1 MPLARKHQID
11 LQQTP
16 YYHVYSRCVRRA
28 FLCGKDRLTG
38 RDFSHRR
45 NLIRERLKLMAEVF
59 CIEVCAFALM
69 DNHLHLVLCVQE
81 QAAAQLSDKE
91 AMTRW
96 NRIFEIPPM
105 VQRYAHEPFGQK
117 WIAERRER
125 LADISW
131 FMRCTKEWIARI
143 ANKEDDCKGRF
154 WESRFHCNALTN
166 EKALLTAMAYVDLNP
181 IRASAA
187 ATPEES
193 DHTSVQQR
201 IRGAENA
208 DVRVPLKLFRDET
221 PANQDLCLTK
231 SQYVELVD
239 ATGRCLLA
247 GKGHIDPNAL
257 AILDRIGH
265 DSQSWLIAIRMLTTA
280 RYQVIGPADD
290 LRRWAKSA
298 GVKFL
303 RGVRAYQRC
312 Y

>member
-11 LQQTP
+11 LHQTP

-28 FLCGKDRLTG
+28 FLCGKDKLTG

-45 NLIRERLKLMAEVF
+45 NLIRERLKLMAEIF
-59 CIEVCAFALM
+59 CVEVCAFALM
-69 DNHLHLVLCVQE
+69 DNHLHLILCVQSPM
-81 QAAAQLSDKE
+81 AAELSDE
-91 AMTRW
+91 AVLARW
-96 NRIFEIPPM
+96 GRIFEIPPL
-105 VQRYAHEPFGQK
+105 VQRYPHEPFGQK
-117 WIAERRER
+117 WIAVRRER

-131 FMRCTKEWIARI
+131 FMRCTKEWIARQ

-181 IRASAA
+181 IRAKAA
-187 ATPEES
+187 STPKDS

-201 IRGAENA
+201 IKGA
-208 DVRVPLKLFRDET
+208 DHPDIRVPLKPFRDEESGN
-221 PANQDLCLTK
+221 PDLCLTRA
-231 SQYVELVD
+231 QYLDLVD

-247 GKGHIDPNAL
+247 GKGQIDPGAL

-265 DSQSWLIAIRMLTTA
+265 DNQSWLIAIRMLTTA
-280 RYQVIGPADD
+280 RYHVIGPADD
-290 LRRWAKSA
+290 LRRWAKQA